1 MGYIPATTN
10 FHFFLLF
17 SVCVSMYKAV
27 NSTPTLQTAP
37 YGFRTQ
43 SEKAKNVNR
52 CPFPPVYRDLRIMW
66 WQQIEKHL
74 HLLCWLQLPCLE
86 TRDACSTSTP
96 LSASHRSEALRLGQR
111 AINLLKCHFQ
121 REMDCRG
128 GRRERRSRE
137 VEGKISED
145 KQPA

>member
-1 MGYIPATTN
+1 MRLSFCCICV
-10 FHFFLLF
+10 HL
-17 SVCVSMYKAV
+17 SVHSV
-27 NSTPTLQTAP
+27 NSTPTCLSSTKTTRP
-37 YGFRTQ
+37 RLV
-43 SEKAKNVNR
+43 SEHRRKKLKNVTGR
-52 CPFPPVYRDLRIMW
+52 PFLVYRDPRIMW

-74 HLLCWLQLPCLE
+74 HLVCWLELPCLE
-86 TRDACSTSTP
+86 TWDARSTSTP

-128 GRRERRSRE
+128 GREERRDRE